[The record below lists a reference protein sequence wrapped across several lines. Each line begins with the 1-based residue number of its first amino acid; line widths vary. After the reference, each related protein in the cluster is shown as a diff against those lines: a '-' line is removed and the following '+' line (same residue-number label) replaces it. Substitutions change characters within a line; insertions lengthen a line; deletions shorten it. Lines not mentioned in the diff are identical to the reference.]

1 MRILT
6 KNLKKPLTRRRHRC
20 QQLTPWSSVILHRL
34 IVRSTRQESNSLLW
48 NPKVYYLF
56 HESPPLVFIP
66 NQINLNHTTY
76 LFIINIHF
84 NSVLPSTPRSAER
97 SLTLRLYNENF
108 VLIPHL
114 PMRILSN
121 RLILLGL
128 ITLIM
133 FGEE

>member
-1 MRILT
+1 M
-6 KNLKKPLTRRRHRC
+6 
-20 QQLTPWSSVILHRL
+20 
-34 IVRSTRQESNSLLW
+34 
-48 NPKVYYLF
+48 
-56 HESPPLVFIP
+56 
-66 NQINLNHTTY
+66 
-76 LFIINIHF
+76 
-84 NSVLPSTPRSAER
+84 PRSSER

-108 VLIPHL
+108 VLILHL